1 MKRRELLAMM
11 VIAAFGGTP
20 PARAQQPVV
29 PAIGFLG
36 LASADTYAP
45 FVEAFREGLKES
57 GYADGQNVAIE
68 FRWADGHFDRLPA
81 FAAELVHRQAKG
93 IVTSGGSAVARAVRA
108 ASPTVPIVFAT
119 GSDPIK
125 DGLVPSLN
133 RPGGNT
139 TGVFLITNSL
149 IEKRIELLRELLP
162 KATTIAMLTD
172 PTFPNSEADV
182 RAAQEAA
189 RARSVRLL
197 VVKASTEADFDG
209 VFTEL
214 AQAHAEGLVVDASAV
229 FTSRRAQLIA
239 LASRYA
245 IPAIFE
251 WRDFAADGGLMS
263 YGTSLSDGYHQVG
276 LYVGRILKGENPGD
290 LPVVQPTKV
299 DLVVNLRTAKALG
312 LTVPQ
317 SILARADE
325 VIE

>member
-1 MKRRELLAMM
+1 MKRRELFAMM
-11 VIAAFGGTP
+11 VIAAFGATP

-29 PAIGFLG
+29 PAIGFLSI
-36 LASADTYAP
+36 ASADTYAP
-45 FVEAFREGLKES
+45 FVGAFRDGLKEA
-57 GYADGQNVAIE
+57 GYAEGQNVAIE
-68 FRWADGHFDRLPA
+68 FRWAEGHYDRLPA
-81 FAAELVHRQAKG
+81 LAAELVHRQVKVMA
-93 IVTSGGSAVARAVRA
+93 TSGGNAVARVARA
-108 ASPTVPIVFAT
+108 ASPTIPIVFAS

-149 IEKRIELLRELLP
+149 IEKRIELLCELLP

-189 RARSVRLL
+189 RARGVRLL
-197 VVKASTEADFDG
+197 VVKAITEADFG
-209 VFTEL
+209 GTFTEL
-214 AQAHAEGLVVDASAV
+214 AQSHAEGLVVDVSAV

-239 LASRYA
+239 LASHYA

-251 WRDFAADGGLMS
+251 WRDFAVDGGLMS
-263 YGTSLSDGYHQVG
+263 YGSSLSDSYHQVG

-299 DLVVNLRTAKALG
+299 NLVVNLRTANALG

>member
-1 MKRRELLAMM
+1 MKRRQLLAMI
-11 VIAAFGGTP
+11 VIAAIGGMP
-20 PARAQQPVV
+20 SGHAQQPVV

-36 LASADTYAP
+36 IASADTYAP
-45 FVEAFREGLKES
+45 FVEAFREGLKEA
-57 GYADGQNVAIE
+57 GYVEGRNVAIE
-68 FRWADGHFDRLPA
+68 FHWAEGHFDRLPA
-81 FAAELVHRQAKG
+81 LSAELVHRQVKV
-93 IVTSGGSAVARAVRA
+93 IVASGGSAVARAVRA
-108 ASPTVPIVFAT
+108 ANPTVPIVFAS

-149 IEKRIELLRELLP
+149 IEKRIELMRELLP
-162 KATTIAMLTD
+162 KAMTIAMLTD

-189 RARSVRLL
+189 RARGVRLL
-197 VVKASTEADFDG
+197 VVKASTDANFG
-209 VFTEL
+209 GAFTEL
-214 AQAHAEGLVVDASAV
+214 AQAHAEGLVVDVSAV
-229 FTSRRAQLIA
+229 FTSRRAELIA
-239 LASRYA
+239 LATHYA

-251 WRDFAADGGLMS
+251 WRDFAMDGGLMS
-263 YGTSLSDGYHQVG
+263 YGTNLSDSYHQIG